1 MATFAETMLAK
12 YETLLRSSGDTP
24 LNCKHLQRWRMR
36 AVCPPVVRLMSAEKY
51 TGVTGPCRN
60 FLHGLLFKRID
71 QWQAGVDNPAGRR
84 RGG

>member
-1 MATFAETMLAK
+1 MATFAEQVLAK
-12 YETLLRSSGDTP
+12 YKTLPRSSGDTP
-24 LNCKHLQRWRMR
+24 LNCKHRHRRRMM
-36 AVCPPVVRLMSAEKY
+36 AVYPPATGPGAEEKY

-71 QWQAGVDNPAGRR
+71 HWQAGVDNPAGRR

>member
-12 YETLLRSSGDTP
+12 YETLPRSSGDTA
-24 LNCKHLQRWRMR
+24 LHYKHRQRRRMV
-36 AVCPPVVRLMSAEKY
+36 AACPPATGPGAEEKY

-60 FLHGLLFKRID
+60 LLHGLLFKRID